1 MADPDGLLQESL
13 EHCRIIRNAA
23 ARRTGILAANGEA
36 IHLVVVRIIYLG
48 ENLKRLEAQAGLTAP
63 AAKEF
68 IALRDKVAHLR
79 SRELRPDLLQ
89 EAVQNDLPRLEAEL
103 TAWLTAEP

>member
-1 MADPDGLLQESL
+1 MADRDGLLQESL
-13 EHCRIIRNAA
+13 EHCRDLRSAA
-23 ARRTGILAANGEA
+23 ARETGSLAANGEA
-36 IHLVVVRIIYLG
+36 IHLIVVRIIYLG

-63 AAKEF
+63 VAKEF

-89 EAVQNDLPRLEAEL
+89 EAIQNDLPRLEAVL
-103 TAWLTAEP
+103 TTWLTA

>member
-1 MADPDGLLQESL
+1 MADYDGLIQETL
-13 EHCRIIRNAA
+13 EHCQAIRNAA
-23 ARRTGILAANGEA
+23 ARRTGVLESNGEA
-36 IHLVVVRIIYLG
+36 IHLVVVHIIYIG
-48 ENLKRLEAQAGLTAP
+48 ENLKRLEEQAGRTAP

-79 SRELRPDLLQ
+79 RRELRPELLR
-89 EAVQNDLPRLEAEL
+89 EAVQNDLPSLESIL